1 MEAMDWIVL
10 LVALVGTIPTW
21 IIAFAAI
28 STGRWAR
35 KIYKEREEGKPY
47 LTVTNNI
54 DAVSGSKGMYN
65 LMVTFCAHNP
75 SKVPMKI
82 NKDRIQIWDISDP
95 TCDKKILSDN
105 PLLEEED
112 IRVDPGE
119 TAFWSYHIPLPNSQ
133 RVLKVET
140 VVINTG
146 EERPDGKESLWGQ
159 QSLFE
164 FSTKEKE
171 DDERQ
176 EYIQADVHRGTAD
189 LGWEEAST
197 QSASTEH
204 PADPEPTAPTEH
216 EER

>member
-1 MEAMDWIVL
+1 MEVIEWI
-10 LVALVGTIPTW
+10 ALGGTIASGL
-21 IIAFAAI
+21 IAFAAI
-28 STGRWAR
+28 STGIWAR

-54 DAVSGSKGMYN
+54 NAVSGSKGMYN

-95 TCDKKILSDN
+95 TCDKKILSEN
-105 PLLEEED
+105 PLEEEN

-119 TAFWSYHIPLPNSQ
+119 TTFWSYHIPLPDSQ
-133 RVLKVET
+133 RLLKVET
-140 VVINTG
+140 VVINT
-146 EERPDGKESLWGQ
+146 EEQHPDGKESLWGL
-159 QSLFE
+159 QSVFE
-164 FSTKEKE
+164 FSPKERE
-171 DDERQ
+171 DGERQ
-176 EYIQADVHRGTAD
+176 EYIQADAYRGAAD
-189 LGWEEAST
+189 LGWEEASS

-204 PADPEPTAPTEH
+204 PATPEPTASAEH